1 MLQKLKK
8 IINLL
13 ICILMLWWV
22 ASLIHAEYLTNM
34 YGNEFYQTVNKECG
48 IENGGY
54 YKVLDYKHL
63 KYGRLYCVIKNQY
76 ANYACELIITGSGQN
91 QKIVLMIQFGLTP
104 VVPLR

>member
-1 MLQKLKK
+1 
-8 IINLL
+8 
-13 ICILMLWWV
+13 MLWWV

-54 YKVLDYKHL
+54 YTVLDYKHL

-91 QKIVLMIQFGLTP
+91 QKIVSNDTIWSNTGSASEIIWPYWWHYIYGRL
-104 VVPLR
+104 

>member
-1 MLQKLKK
+1 
-8 IINLL
+8 
-13 ICILMLWWV
+13 MLWWV

-63 KYGRLYCVIKNQY
+63 KYVLFLRVQKLT
-76 ANYACELIITGSGQN
+76 LI
-91 QKIVLMIQFGLTP
+91 M
-104 VVPLR
+104 

>member
-1 MLQKLKK
+1 
-8 IINLL
+8 
-13 ICILMLWWV
+13 MLWWV

-34 YGNEFYQTVNKECG
+34 YGNEFYQTVTKECG
-48 IENGGY
+48 IENGEY

-91 QKIVLMIQFGLTP
+91 QKIVSNDTIWSNTGSASEIIWPYWWHFIYGGL
-104 VVPLR
+104 